1 MLSSLLSQL
10 NRPKHLHPN
19 RPQPP
24 VYHLI
29 NESGQSAVLLALMFM
44 MLLAFVGLAT
54 DTGVLYVNYA
64 HVRRAVDS
72 AALGAATQVRETTK
86 TKQQIT
92 DVARQY
98 IILQGLDVATVE
110 VDTCVWKF
118 TRNPVTADVNLD
130 AQGRFVS
137 FKADA
142 PSDVTT
148 NPAGL
153 KYKDYMDICTFPSTK
168 KVRVSASIN
177 SQTAFLHIV
186 GWNSVVIN
194 ASATTEAAS
203 LEIVLII
210 DTSASMTFDIASDN
224 GKDDDGDGCAD
235 ETTTLPGVIPG
246 TSTPC
251 SDGNG
256 KNDAW
261 LRAEIGGAGADQTE
275 PECNWHLVGDT
286 NDLYQSQ
293 ITSILSLL
301 PANYPSTCTSGC
313 FSPNHVC
320 RPFEFVRDAAIRFVD
335 KYVYFPYDRVSI
347 ITFANQVTLLQG
359 IGVEGVSDNVAQ
371 TVIHLVGY
379 SKSTDGTGARVWSN
393 QVSEAGQRLDVSGKP
408 ICTGDDW
415 DVRPGYCQATNTGG
429 ALAKALEVLT
439 SSYIRQNALR
449 YIILLSDGAATSSNP
464 NVAPGVLPSQYACP
478 YTFRTGAGGPPT
490 QATYDPYYYKRPCQ
504 DGNSQT
510 RYASNSPLY
519 DADDY
524 ARDQAKAIADS
535 GNNIIIFTIGLGSE
549 VTENPGTL
557 NQKGCND
564 VLNAMDWAVCNG
576 DQLPNGEQLLRYIA
590 DQGDGINKLGLD
602 PCQRNDT
609 PVGNPTV
616 TGYRYNYPIGKSCG
630 NYYYAQGGLDLTAVF
645 EAIAQR
651 IFTRITR

>member
-1 MLSSLLSQL
+1 
-10 NRPKHLHPN
+10 
-19 RPQPP
+19 
-24 VYHLI
+24 
-29 NESGQSAVLLALMFM
+29 

-54 DTGVLYVNYA
+54 DTGVLYINYA
-64 HVRRAVDS
+64 HARRAVDS

-86 TKQQIT
+86 TQQQIT
-92 DVARQY
+92 DIARQY
-98 IILQGLDVATVE
+98 IILQGLDVATVA

-137 FKADA
+137 FKDDA
-142 PSDVTT
+142 PSDVIT

-153 KYKDYMDICTFPSTK
+153 KYKDYTDICTFPSTK
-168 KVRVSASIN
+168 KVRVTASIN
-177 SQTAFLHIV
+177 SETAFLHIV
-186 GWNSVVIN
+186 GWNSITLN

-210 DTSASMTFDIASDN
+210 DTSYSMTFDVAIDN
-224 GKDDDGDGCAD
+224 EKDDDGDGCAD
-235 ETTTLPGVIPG
+235 ETTTVPGGVPG
-246 TSTPC
+246 SYVNGVPLIPC
-251 SDGNG
+251 SDGNS
-256 KNDAW
+256 KNDDW
-261 LRAEIGGAGADQTE
+261 LRAQIGGAGADQTE
-275 PECNWHLVGDT
+275 PECTWHIYGDT
-286 NDLYQSQ
+286 NDLYRPE
-293 ITSILSLL
+293 ITSIFGLL
-301 PANYPSTCTSGC
+301 PAKYPSGCTALGAGC
-313 FSPNHVC
+313 YSPFHVC

-347 ITFANQVTLLQG
+347 ITFSNQVTLLQS
-359 IGVEGVSDNVAQ
+359 IGVEGVSDNKSA
-371 TVIHLVGY
+371 TLGHLIGY
-379 SKSTDGTGARVWSN
+379 LKATDASGTKVWPT
-393 QVSEAGQRLDVSGKP
+393 QLGETGQRLDVSGNP

-415 DVRPGYCQATNTGG
+415 AIRPGYCEATNTGG
-429 ALAKALEVLT
+429 ALAKALEVLS

-464 NVAPGVLPSQYACP
+464 NVASAVLPSQYACP
-478 YTFRTGAGGPPT
+478 YTINSGAVGPPT
-490 QATYDPYYYKRPCQ
+490 QAIYDQYYYRRPCQ

-510 RYASNSPLY
+510 RYASSSPLY

-524 ARDQAKAIADS
+524 ARDQAKAVADS

-549 VTENPGTL
+549 VTQNPGGGANSGKDCTGAL
-557 NQKGCND
+557 NGTQWSPCNLD
-564 VLNAMDWAVCNG
+564 L
-576 DQLPNGEQLLRYIA
+576 LPNGEQLLRYIA
-590 DQGDGINKLGLD
+590 DQGDGVNKLGLD

-616 TGYRYNYPIGKSCG
+616 AGYRYNYPIGKSCG